1 MQKLSEELKNAPAST
16 SLAYSSA
23 SQPLNKEATLSVAS
37 KVLSDNHSEENQ
49 RQHTDGPKVL
59 VYVLNKNGKPLMP
72 CKPTKARHLL
82 EQNRAKAVSRKPF
95 TIQLLWTCEH
105 KTQPVKLGMDP
116 GYQKVGVSAASNK
129 KELLSAEIQLRTDMP
144 KKLQEKAM
152 YRRNRR
158 NILWHR
164 QPRFKNRSKPKEWLA
179 PSIQHKLDSHL
190 RIIEKI
196 QMLIPCIAAL

>member
-1 MQKLSEELKNAPAST
+1 MFAEYYIWSAIIILNNGLCGNTQRKSWLGGIENYAEVIRRVKERT
-16 SLAYSSA
+16 CKYSLAYSSA

-129 KELLSAEIQLRTDMP
+129 KNCYRLKYNWGPTCLKNY
-144 KKLQEKAM
+144 KKKQC
-152 YRRNRR
+152 
-158 NILWHR
+158 
-164 QPRFKNRSKPKEWLA
+164 
-179 PSIQHKLDSHL
+179 
-190 RIIEKI
+190 IEETVGYIMASTAKI
-196 QMLIPCIAAL
+196 